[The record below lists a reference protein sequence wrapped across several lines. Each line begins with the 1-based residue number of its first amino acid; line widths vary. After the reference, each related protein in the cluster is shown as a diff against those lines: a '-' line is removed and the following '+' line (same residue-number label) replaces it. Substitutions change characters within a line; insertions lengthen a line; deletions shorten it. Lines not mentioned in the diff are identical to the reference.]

1 MGFWNKIVDRAQKIE
16 DTIKDGMNSAIAV
29 GKKIID
35 KTNKYLKSTIKVTKT
50 AINKSVDTIKKFIN
64 TIDDYVLKFRIPLL
78 GTAKIKGSNKKNKK
92 TTIPQDNLRSL
103 SKEIL
108 DVLNAL
114 DEFNKSQLLSFDRFA
129 RFNLVRIILKDL
141 IKKIN
146 SYGELNTIDI
156 SFLILSTSFLNG
168 TIVDS
173 DLYLFDEEVHRR
185 FHKSLAEFGLE
196 QINKSWTE
204 KFIKLEKIYY
214 QKIEENRMI
223 EIEINQ
229 VQIKKSISEISQEEE
244 TQLSNLL
251 IKRKN
256 YNIDITDIET
266 QKVEM
271 KMIICVIE
279 GLLQIAA
286 NSTELP
292 NFVRNKYDEVI
303 EILMKLEQDVFV
315 SQKEKIL
322 LQAFAAQ
329 FWESLNNK
337 YTIEMEIAS

>member
-1 MGFWNKIVDRAQKIE
+1 M
-16 DTIKDGMNSAIAV
+16 
-29 GKKIID
+29 
-35 KTNKYLKSTIKVTKT
+35 
-50 AINKSVDTIKKFIN
+50 
-64 TIDDYVLKFRIPLL
+64 
-78 GTAKIKGSNKKNKK
+78 
-92 TTIPQDNLRSL
+92 